1 MKIDNRKI
9 LVIDHE
15 IEISQLLKTRL
26 TFLGYE
32 VSISSNGKDA
42 LTSFI
47 KEAPDLVIL
56 EILLPKL
63 DGYSVFRKIRENSQV
78 PVIVLTASTTI
89 SDRIMG
95 LELGVDDY
103 IIKPFSIKELE
114 ARIIAL
120 FRRSNTQFQKPPK
133 KKQKKLQIGT
143 LIIDMN
149 DHLVSKDDKNINVTD
164 IEYNLLEFLI
174 ENSGNK
180 LSRATILENVWGYIP
195 ERYVDNRIVDVY
207 ISRLRSKIEENPSR
221 PDLILTVRGTGY
233 MFQRY

>member
-120 FRRSNTQFQKPPK
+120 FRRSNNQFQKPPK

-195 ERYVDNRIVDVY
+195 ERYVDNRIIDVY

>member
-149 DHLVSKDDKNINVTD
+149 DHLVSKEGKNINVTD

-180 LSRATILENVWGYIP
+180 LSRTTILENVWGYIP

>member
-1 MKIDNRKI
+1 VKIDNRKI

-133 KKQKKLQIGT
+133 KKQKKT
-143 LIIDMN
+143 ADWYSHN
-149 DHLVSKDDKNINVTD
+149 
-164 IEYNLLEFLI
+164 
-174 ENSGNK
+174 
-180 LSRATILENVWGYIP
+180 
-195 ERYVDNRIVDVY
+195 
-207 ISRLRSKIEENPSR
+207 
-221 PDLILTVRGTGY
+221 
-233 MFQRY
+233 